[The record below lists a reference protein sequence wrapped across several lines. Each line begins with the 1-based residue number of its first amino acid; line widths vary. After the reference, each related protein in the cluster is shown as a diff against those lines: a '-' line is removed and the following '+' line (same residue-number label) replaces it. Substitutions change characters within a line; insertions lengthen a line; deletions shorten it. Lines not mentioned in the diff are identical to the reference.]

1 MTRELVGD
9 RVGSFAVAAGERV
22 AGVAGEHTD
31 DVAGSGDDGRDDA
44 ADGSGH
50 DLALADADH
59 GQDAEQ
65 AGDEAEDGRDE
76 HRGDDAESAHDFLRD
91 GAGLVDLDVVLT
103 GLTDGAAVFEVQVLA
118 AVDDADLTVVVE
130 LPDGEV
136 VAVALFENVG
146 NARAHF
152 LVAVAFV
159 VHVSGL
165 AEQKLAAGSDLRAA
179 VFKGVELL
187 FAVSQLVAACGK
199 IHFALSELLFSVFEL
214 RFAGGDG
221 LFGLGQLGQT
231 VFILLEL
238 GFAVR
243 DHLLDV
249 SRQVGDIV
257 RNVQAQ
263 VGRDRT
269 HDGDKPCLRG
279 RKTGEVGDRTVAELH
294 VLVDVGHERLDLG
307 EGRFAFVVGRGVVLD
322 LLLAGGIGG
331 FAFLELLLAGVVGGV
346 ARGERRFAFGVGDQ
360 AGGVSVHAGEVR
372 ALVLLQL
379 VKAGIERVDGVQ
391 TLFRVLLLVLFDI
404 HDVADA
410 GHSGEQAEDTRS
422 NQADADDR
430 E

>member
-9 RVGSFAVAAGERV
+9 RVGSLAIAAGERV
-22 AGVAGEHTD
+22 AGVAGEHAD
-31 DVAGSGDDGRDDA
+31 DVAGSGDDGGDDA
-44 ADGSGH
+44 ADGGGH

-91 GAGLVDLDVVLT
+91 GSGLVDGDVVT
-103 GLTDGAAVFEVQVLA
+103 AGLTNGAAVFEVEVLA
-118 AVDDADLTVVVE
+118 AVDDADLTVVIE

-136 VAVALFENVG
+136 VAVALFEDVG

-159 VHVSGL
+159 VHVSRL
-165 AEQKLAAGSDLRAA
+165 AHQELAAGGDLRAA

-187 FAVSQLVAACGK
+187 FAVGQLVAACGK

-238 GFAVR
+238 RFAVR

-257 RNVQAQ
+257 RNDQTLA
-263 VGRDRT
+263 GRDRT
-269 HDGDKPCLRG
+269 HDGDEPRLGAREA
-279 RKTGEVGDRTVAELH
+279 GEVGDRTVAELH

-346 ARGERRFAFGVGDQ
+346 ARGERRFALGVRDQ
-360 AGGVSVHAGEVR
+360 AGGVGVHAGEVR

-379 VKAGIERVDGVQ
+379 VKAGIERVDGLQ
-391 TLFRVLLLVLFDI
+391 TLFGVLFFVLFDI
-404 HDVADA
+404 HDVAEA
-410 GHSGEQAEDTRS
+410 AHSGEQAEDTRS
-422 NQADADDR
+422 DQADAYDR

>member
-1 MTRELVGD
+1 MTRELIGVGT
-9 RVGSFAVAAGERV
+9 GLAIAAGERV

-44 ADGSGH
+44 ADGGGH

-65 AGDEAEDGRDE
+65 ARDEAKDGREE
-76 HRGDDAESAHDFLRD
+76 HRGDDAESAHDFLGD

-103 GLTDGAAVFEVQVLA
+103 GLTDGAAVFEVEVLA
-118 AVDDADLTVVVE
+118 AVDDADLTVVIE

-136 VAVALFENVG
+136 VAIALFEDIG

-159 VHVSGL
+159 VHVSRL
-165 AEQKLAAGSDLRAA
+165 AHQELAAGSDLRAA
-179 VFKGVELL
+179 VLKHAQLL
-187 FAVSQLVAACGK
+187 LAVGQLIATVGEV
-199 IHFALSELLFSVFEL
+199 HFALRELLLSVSELSL
-214 RFAGGDG
+214 ACGDG
-221 LFGLGQLGQT
+221 LLGLGQLDQT

-238 GFAVR
+238 RLAVR

-249 SRQVGDIV
+249 SRQVGHIV
-257 RNVQAQ
+257 RNDQTLA
-263 VGRDRT
+263 GRDRT
-269 HDGDKPCLRG
+269 HDGDEPRLGAREAA
-279 RKTGEVGDRTVAELH
+279 EVGDGAVTELDI
-294 VLVDVGHERLDLG
+294 LVDVGHEGLNLG
-307 EGRFAFVVGRGVVLD
+307 EGSLAFIVGCGVVLN
-322 LLLAGGIGG
+322 LLLAGGVGG
-331 FAFLELLLAGVVGGV
+331 LAFLELLLAGVVGGV

-410 GHSGEQAEDTRS
+410 GHSGKQAEDTRS

>member
-9 RVGSFAVAAGERV
+9 RVGSLAIAAGERV
-22 AGVAGEHTD
+22 AGVAGEHAD

-44 ADGSGH
+44 ADGGGH

-65 AGDEAEDGRDE
+65 AGDEAEHGGED

-91 GAGLVDLDVVLT
+91 GGGLVDLDVVLT
-103 GLTDGAAVFEVQVLA
+103 GLTNGAAVVEVQVLA
-118 AVDDADLTVVVE
+118 AVDDTNLTVVVE

-136 VAVALFENVG
+136 VAVALFEDVG

-165 AEQKLAAGSDLRAA
+165 SHQELTAGGDLRAS
-179 VFKGVELL
+179 FLKGVELL
-187 FAVSQLVAACGK
+187 LAVGELVAAVRERV
-199 IHFALSELLFSVFEL
+199 FALRELLLSVSELSL
-214 RFAGGDG
+214 ACGDG
-221 LFGLGQLGQT
+221 LLGLGQLDQT

-238 GFAVR
+238 GFAVG

-249 SRQVGDIV
+249 SRQVGHIV
-257 RNVQAQ
+257 RNGQTLL
-263 VGRDRT
+263 GRDRT
-269 HDGDKPCLRG
+269 HDGDEPRLGAREA
-279 RKTGEVGDRTVAELH
+279 GEVCDGAVAELDI
-294 VLVDVGHERLDLG
+294 LVNVGHQRLDLG
-307 EGRFAFVVGRGVVLD
+307 EGGLAFIVGCGVVLD
-322 LLLAGGIGG
+322 LLLAGGVGG
-331 FAFLELLLAGVVGGV
+331 FAFLKLLLAGVVGGV
-346 ARGERRFAFGVGDQ
+346 ACGELSLAFGVGDQ
-360 AGGVSVHAGEVR
+360 AGGVGVHAGEVS
-372 ALVLLQL
+372 ALVLLQQIKTSVEL
-379 VKAGIERVDGVQ
+379 FDGVQ
-391 TLFRVLLLVLFDI
+391 TLFRVLFLVLFDI

-422 NQADADDR
+422 DQADADDR

>member
-9 RVGSFAVAAGERV
+9 RVGSLAIAAGERV
-22 AGVAGEHTD
+22 AGVAGEHAD
-31 DVAGSGDDGRDDA
+31 DVAGSGDDGGDDA
-44 ADGSGH
+44 ADGGGH

-76 HRGDDAESAHDFLRD
+76 HRGDDAESAHDFLGD

-103 GLTDGAAVFEVQVLA
+103 GLTDGAAVFEVEVLA

-136 VAVALFENVG
+136 VAIALFEDVG

-165 AEQKLAAGSDLRAA
+165 AEQKLAAGGDLRAA

-187 FAVSQLVAACGK
+187 FAVGQLVAACGK

-238 GFAVR
+238 GLAVR

-257 RNVQAQ
+257 WNVQAQ

-346 ARGERRFAFGVGDQ
+346 ARGERRFALGVRDQ
-360 AGGVSVHAGEVR
+360 AGGVGVHAGEVS

-379 VKAGIERVDGVQ
+379 VKAGIERVDGLQ
-391 TLFRVLLLVLFDI
+391 TFFCVFFFVLFDI
-404 HDVADA
+404 HDVAEA
-410 GHSGEQAEDTRS
+410 AHSGEQAEDTRS
-422 NQADADDR
+422 DQADADDR

>member
-1 MTRELVGD
+1 MTRELIGVGT
-9 RVGSFAVAAGERV
+9 GLAIAAGERV
-22 AGVAGEHTD
+22 AGVAGEHAD
-31 DVAGSGDDGRDDA
+31 DVAGSGDDGGDDA
-44 ADGSGH
+44 ADGGGH

-91 GAGLVDLDVVLT
+91 GSGLVDGDVVT
-103 GLTDGAAVFEVQVLA
+103 AGLTNGAAVFEVEVLA
-118 AVDDADLTVVVE
+118 AVDDADLTVVIE

-136 VAVALFENVG
+136 VAVALFEDVG

-165 AEQKLAAGSDLRAA
+165 AHQELAAGSDLRAA
-179 VFKGVELL
+179 VLKHVELL
-187 FAVSQLVAACGK
+187 LAVGQLSAAVGEV
-199 IHFALSELLFSVFEL
+199 HFALCKLLLGVSELRLT
-214 RFAGGDG
+214 GGDG
-221 LFGLGQLGQT
+221 LLGLGQLDQT
-231 VFILLEL
+231 VLVLLEL
-238 GFAVR
+238 RLAVG

-249 SRQVGDIV
+249 SRQVGHIV
-257 RNVQAQ
+257 RNDQTH

-269 HDGDKPCLRG
+269 HDGDEPRLGAREA
-279 RKTGEVGDRTVAELH
+279 GEVGDGAVTELH
-294 VLVDVGHERLDLG
+294 ILIDIGHERLDLG
-307 EGRFAFVVGRGVVLD
+307 EGRFAFIVSSGVVLD

-331 FAFLELLLAGVVGGV
+331 FAFLKLLLAGVVGGI
-346 ARGERRFAFGVGDQ
+346 ARGERRFAFGVRDQ
-360 AGGVSVHAGEVR
+360 AGGVGVHTGEVR

-379 VKAGIERVDGVQ
+379 VKAGIERVDGLQ
-391 TLFRVLLLVLFDI
+391 TLFGVLFLVLFDI

-422 NQADADDR
+422 DQADADDR

>member
-9 RVGSFAVAAGERV
+9 RVGSLAIAAGERV

-76 HRGDDAESAHDFLRD
+76 HRGDDAESAHDFLGD

-103 GLTDGAAVFEVQVLA
+103 GLTDGAAVFEVEVLA
-118 AVDDADLTVVVE
+118 AVDDADLTVVIE

-136 VAVALFENVG
+136 VAIALFEDVG

-165 AEQKLAAGSDLRAA
+165 AHQELAAGSDLRAS
-179 VFKGVELL
+179 FLKGVELL
-187 FAVSQLVAACGK
+187 LAVGELVAAGRERV
-199 IHFALSELLFSVFEL
+199 FALRELLLSVSELSLTC
-214 RFAGGDG
+214 GDG
-221 LFGLGQLGQT
+221 LLGLGQLDQT

-238 GFAVR
+238 GFAVG

-249 SRQVGDIV
+249 SRQVGHIV
-257 RNVQAQ
+257 RNGQTLL
-263 VGRDRT
+263 GRDRT
-269 HDGDKPCLRG
+269 HDGDEPRLGAREA
-279 RKTGEVGDRTVAELH
+279 GEVGDGAVTELH
-294 VLVDVGHERLDLG
+294 ILIDIGHEGLNLG
-307 EGRFAFVVGRGVVLD
+307 EGSLAFIVGCGVVLN

-331 FAFLELLLAGVVGGV
+331 FAFLKLLLAGVVGGV

-379 VKAGIERVDGVQ
+379 VKTNVEFFDGVQ
-391 TLFRVLLLVLFDI
+391 TLFRVLFLVLFDI

-410 GHSGEQAEDTRS
+410 GHSGEQSEDTRS